1 MLVFGE
7 GVLEALGDVSV
18 AERVDA
24 IVDGLADESCPA
36 EYFIKR
42 RDPDIGW
49 RVFAARRIPA
59 KRVLAVYGGVIRLE
73 GKPNG
78 THEVP
83 CRINDRPL
91 VVEGIVNDEASDPAS
106 IMCLLGHSC
115 ESHNCRLMRRRAFDD
130 PNEVFVASFH
140 ARLWTCYD
148 T

>member
-36 EYFIKR
+36 ECFIKR

-91 VVEGIVNDEASDPAS
+91 VVEGIVNDEASDPSRFTLKSTIRIFWAS
-106 IMCLLGHSC
+106 AAPSC
-115 ESHNCRLMRRRAFDD
+115 
-130 PNEVFVASFH
+130 P
-140 ARLWTCYD
+140 
-148 T
+148 